1 MFLSEVGRADQAWP
15 QAGIASPGSSVVDG
29 MIQAHKL
36 PVLMT
41 PSTWAR
47 LRLPRSRRRFVGLG
61 TTRRLPPPASWLRRP
76 WGSGSPG
83 PSAA

>member
-47 LRLPRSRRRFVGLG
+47 HQEDQI
-61 TTRRLPPPASWLRRP
+61 ASLSEVAP
-76 WGSGSPG
+76 IS
-83 PSAA
+83 